1 MEFFRD
7 TNIDFLGKKW
17 YFLIFS
23 LIFSVAGVLS
33 MAFWHGIPLGVDFRG
48 GTLVYVKYAHTPD
61 PSAIHTEIER
71 AGLKN
76 ARVQRYGQPGNN
88 EVLIALDIQETSE
101 QALDKGK
108 TQIIQALESHAA
120 AGQAGPQ
127 QLQFVDRRELS
138 FGEGPASPRIGR
150 RGQPALHRD
159 SSGIVDYR
167 DKTKSGVL
175 GSIDELKSVA
185 DPAVVASLQE
195 SFFVSDF
202 GIRNVEIVGPQV
214 GQQLRKQAILAT
226 LYSLGGMLIYLG
238 FRFEWIYG
246 VAAVLTVFHD
256 TLITVG
262 AFSLLNWEISLTVI
276 AAILTL
282 IGYSNNDTIV
292 VFDRIRENIKL
303 LRREKLADI
312 VNKSINQ
319 TLSRTILTAGLTFL
333 TVLALFLF
341 GGEVLHGFSFALVIG
356 ILIGTYSSIAIAAPI
371 LVAYQDWRGGGARS
385 RLPCHCGRAAARR
398 SRRKKLRSES
408 GPSGVKSLTCPQRQE
423 FAEGSSER
431 AGAKRMRSVSKF
443 S

>member
-1 MEFFRD
+1 MEFFRN

-17 YFLIFS
+17 YFLTFS

-48 GTLVYVKYAHTPD
+48 GTLVYVKYSHTPD
-61 PSAIHTEIER
+61 PSAIHNEIER

-76 ARVQRYGQPGNN
+76 ARVQRYGQPSNN

-108 TQIIQALESHAA
+108 TQIIQALESHATPGKQDLNNSSSLA
-120 AGQAGPQ
+120 ITNYLLEKDPLHLGPGTGSDANPRYTSIAQA
-127 QLQFVDRRELS
+127 
-138 FGEGPASPRIGR
+138 
-150 RGQPALHRD
+150 
-159 SSGIVDYR
+159 IVDYR
-167 DKTKSGVL
+167 DKAKGGVL
-175 GSIDELKSVA
+175 ESVDELKGVA
-185 DPAVVASLQE
+185 APAVVTSLQDN
-195 SFFVSDF
+195 FFVSDF

-214 GQQLRKQAILAT
+214 GQQLRKQAVLAT

-303 LRREKLADI
+303 LRRENLADI

-371 LVAYQDWRGGGARS
+371 LVAYQEW
-385 RLPCHCGRAAARR
+385 
-398 SRRKKLRSES
+398 
-408 GPSGVKSLTCPQRQE
+408 
-423 FAEGSSER
+423 R
-431 AGAKRMRSVSKF
+431 AGRGKKPLAMPVRTGSTAQPKEKVKA
-443 S
+443 

>member
-1 MEFFRD
+1 VEFFRD

-17 YFLIFS
+17 YFLTFS

-61 PSAIHTEIER
+61 PSAIHSEIER

-76 ARVQRYGQPGNN
+76 ARVQRYGQASNN

-108 TQIIQALESHAA
+108 TQIIQALESHATPGKQDLNNSSSLA
-120 AGQAGPQ
+120 IANYLLEKDPLHLGSGSDANPRYTAIAQA
-127 QLQFVDRRELS
+127 
-138 FGEGPASPRIGR
+138 
-150 RGQPALHRD
+150 
-159 SSGIVDYR
+159 IVDYR
-167 DKTKSGVL
+167 DKVKGGVL
-175 GSIDELKSVA
+175 GSLSNDELKSVA
-185 DPAVVASLQE
+185 DPATVASLQDN
-195 SFFVSDF
+195 FFVSDF

-214 GQQLRKQAILAT
+214 GQQLRKQALLAT
-226 LYSLGGMLIYLG
+226 LYSLAGMLVYLAL
-238 FRFEWIYG
+238 RFEWIYG

-303 LRREKLADI
+303 LRRERLADI

-341 GGEVLHGFSFALVIG
+341 GGEVLHAFSFALVIG

-371 LVAYQDWRGGGARS
+371 LVAYQEWRGERG
-385 RLPCHCGRAAARR
+385 
-398 SRRKKLRSES
+398 KKPIAMPLR
-408 GPSGVKSLTCPQRQE
+408 P
-423 FAEGSSER
+423 GSSPTQPKE
-431 AGAKRMRSVSKF
+431 KVKV
-443 S
+443 

>member
-1 MEFFRD
+1 VEFFRD

-23 LIFSVAGVLS
+23 LIFSVAGLLS

-61 PSAIHTEIER
+61 PSAIHDEIDR

-76 ARVQRYGQPGNN
+76 ARVQRYGVPANN

-108 TQIIQALESHAA
+108 TQIIQALESHAT
-120 AGQAGPQ
+120 AGKQDLNNSSSLAIAKYLLEKDPLHLGSGS
-127 QLQFVDRRELS
+127 D
-138 FGEGPASPRIGR
+138 ANPRYTAIG
-150 RGQPALHRD
+150 Q
-159 SSGIVDYR
+159 SIVDYR
-167 DKTKSGVL
+167 DKSKGGVL
-175 GSIDELKSVA
+175 GSVDELKGAV
-185 DPAVVASLQE
+185 DPAVVSSLQDN
-195 SFFVSDF
+195 FFVSDF

-214 GQQLRKQAILAT
+214 GQQLRKQAVLAT
-226 LYSLGGMLIYLG
+226 LYSLAGMLIYLA

-262 AFSLLNWEISLTVI
+262 AFSLLDREISLTVI

-312 VNKSINQ
+312 VNRSINQ

-341 GGEVLHGFSFALVIG
+341 GGEVLHNFSLALVIG

-371 LVAYQDWRGGGARS
+371 LVAYQEWRGERGKKPLAMPLRPGGTATK
-385 RLPCHCGRAAARR
+385 P
-398 SRRKKLRSES
+398 KEK
-408 GPSGVKSLTCPQRQE
+408 VK
-423 FAEGSSER
+423 A
-431 AGAKRMRSVSKF
+431 
-443 S
+443 